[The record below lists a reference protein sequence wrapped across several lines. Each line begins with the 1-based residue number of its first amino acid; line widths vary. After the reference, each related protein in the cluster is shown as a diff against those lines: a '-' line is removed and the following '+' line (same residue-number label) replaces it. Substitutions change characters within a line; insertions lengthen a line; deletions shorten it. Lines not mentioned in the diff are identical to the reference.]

1 MTVSFS
7 RQTEGGTDVTHS
19 EGGTIGM
26 ESLSVRETDSEGQ
39 SRDKDDDLLSRDET
53 ESRDPVS
60 RDTALLEGVGARP
73 KTTTKTLQRKNTPV
87 VLPKVASL
95 YGSLPV
101 QYLQSRSCG
110 RKSRNCSMSLKDFIN
125 VIQGYF
131 STPRNPGHDPFGEYL
146 STRRVAIIREDCH
159 DSRPPRNA

>member
-1 MTVSFS
+1 MKLGMQVHLGPGHIELDGDPAPPPQKEAQQPLLFGPCLWWLNGRPSQLLLSSGCTTVSFS

-19 EGGTIGM
+19 EGGTIGI

-101 QYLQSRSCG
+101 QY
-110 RKSRNCSMSLKDFIN
+110 F
-125 VIQGYF
+125 
-131 STPRNPGHDPFGEYL
+131 T
-146 STRRVAIIREDCH
+146 
-159 DSRPPRNA
+159 